1 MLFRSVIGTPKTQI
15 TPVQSSGK
23 VLAASTNSG
32 ASTPVCSDEKPTNSP
47 DLFQIDSGGDWATLY
62 FTPVSNADAYFIS
75 YSENASAEE
84 HGAEVTLSREGVQHF
99 KIEMLRPSTTYYF
112 KVRAQHGCMPG
123 DWSGIKSNSAKHLES
138 IDLSNIE
145 FKKPNIISKVEID
158 EVMSEKSNT
167 SKTNSV
173 IRKVKADVLRQE
185 KQNLSSDYLYITA
198 LKGIFA
204 IFVTFAGIMIFV
216 LLYKRKGKEVVKA
229 QP

>member
-1 MLFRSVIGTPKTQI
+1 MELIVAFCGNVHFVAMSIPLPPLAELVKTLVLPIVIC
-15 TPVQSSGK
+15 VS
-23 VLAASTNSG
+23 AAVST
-32 ASTPVCSDEKPTNSP
+32 ALLTV
-47 DLFQIDSGGDWATLY
+47 FADSA
-62 FTPVSNADAYFIS
+62 
-75 YSENASAEE
+75 
-84 HGAEVTLSREGVQHF
+84 
-99 KIEMLRPSTTYYF
+99 
-112 KVRAQHGCMPG
+112 
-123 DWSGIKSNSAKHLES
+123 SGIMLQAKTKPVKTRTVNRFFFILFPPKLFFFILSSKISISPVADLICYCKISARWY
-138 IDLSNIE
+138 DLSNIE

-173 IRKVKADVLRQE
+173 IRKVKADDLRQE